1 MSETMD
7 TKHAAPD
14 FASLLPAA
22 RSFVGEKTWTLDLV
36 LQVGVHLSQAVN
48 KIAGL
53 KGQQKSELVCQTILA
68 LLEDVEKADTKR
80 VEESIAKGLTSAPAA
95 PWAEL
100 KNQVKNV
107 LPTTLS
113 LVVDAAR
120 GKFDLRKSA
129 WRVLALRAV
138 AAVSRLACVKSC
150 VGASVASQV
159 EAAAEK
165 QAEVAAA
172 AAAAE
177 AAPAPAP
184 DISQDAAPQQE
195 TQEPPKESQT
205 QAAEEP
211 AQSQPPV
218 A

>member
-1 MSETMD
+1 M
-7 TKHAAPD
+7 
-14 FASLLPAA
+14 A
-22 RSFVGEKTWTLDLV
+22 RSFAGEKAWTLDLV
-36 LQVGVHLSQAVN
+36 LQLGVHLSQAVN

-53 KGQQKSELVCQTILA
+53 KGQQKCELVCQTILA

-80 VEESIAKGLTSAPAA
+80 VEESTAKGLTSAPAA

-107 LPTTLS
+107 LPMTLS

-129 WRVLALRAV
+129 WRALALRAV
-138 AAVSRLACVKSC
+138 AAISRLACVKSC

-165 QAEVAAA
+165 QAEL
-172 AAAAE
+172 AAAE
-177 AAPAPAP
+177 AAAETAPAV
-184 DISQDAAPQQE
+184 SQDAAPQQE

-211 AQSQPPV
+211 AQSQPPP

>member
-95 PWAEL
+95 PWVEL

-172 AAAAE
+172 A
-177 AAPAPAP
+177 PAPAS
-184 DISQDAAPQQE
+184 SQDAAPQQE

-211 AQSQPPV
+211 AQSQPP
-218 A
+218 AA

>member
-95 PWAEL
+95 PWVEL

-159 EAAAEK
+159 EAAA
-165 QAEVAAA
+165 AEAA
-172 AAAAE
+172 
-177 AAPAPAP
+177 AAPAPAS
-184 DISQDAAPQQE
+184 SQDAAPQQE

-211 AQSQPPV
+211 AQSQPP
-218 A
+218 AA